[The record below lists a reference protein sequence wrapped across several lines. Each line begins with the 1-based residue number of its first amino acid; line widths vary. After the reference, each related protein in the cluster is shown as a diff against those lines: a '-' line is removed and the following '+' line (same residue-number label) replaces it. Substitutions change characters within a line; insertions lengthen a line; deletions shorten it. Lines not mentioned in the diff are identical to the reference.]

1 MFVALLSLPVV
12 LGPLAVLVIGIVRL
26 TGRRTRF
33 DSLVET
39 FGLSAS
45 AGVYPP
51 SLEPPMPVE
60 TDPGSVPP
68 AYPPRCRRHRRPS

>member
-1 MFVALLSLPVV
+1 MVVALLSLPVV
-12 LGPLAVLVIGIVRL
+12 LGPIAVLILGLIRL

-33 DSLVET
+33 DHLVET

-51 SLEPPMPVE
+51 SLL
-60 TDPGSVPP
+60 PP
-68 AYPPRCRRHRRPS
+68 APIEDEEVD

>member
-1 MFVALLSLPVV
+1 MEPAEFVLLIVALLSLPVV
-12 LGPLAVLVIGIVRL
+12 LGPIAVLVIGIVRL

-33 DSLVET
+33 DHLVET

-51 SLEPPMPVE
+51 SLSPPTPVE
-60 TDPGSVPP
+60 DELDEDDPGAS
-68 AYPPRCRRHRRPS
+68 S